1 MGFTLGLRGP
11 VARPSPAEPLGDLRR
26 ELARRAVDQHGF
38 SGLELGVLSRAAYD
52 DAAGL
57 AIAAAVTSLSLS
69 VDESQQI
76 PLRLSFSILYTG
88 MHICR
93 PVDLYVAARVGMS
106 FPSCRK
112 MRLSA

>member
-69 VDESQQI
+69 GDESQQI
-76 PLRLSFSILYTG
+76 PLRLSFSILYPECTY
-88 MHICR
+88 
-93 PVDLYVAARVGMS
+93 VDLWIFMSPQEWGCLFRVAE
-106 FPSCRK
+106 K
-112 MRLSA
+112 

>member
-69 VDESQQI
+69 GDGSQQI
-76 PLRLSFSILYTG
+76 PLRLSFFDPIYPNAHMSICGSL
-88 MHICR
+88 CR
-93 PVDLYVAARVGMS
+93 
-106 FPSCRK
+106 RK
-112 MRLSA
+112 RWDVLF